1 MPSHLNIK
9 LHLLNFLRTKVEGVA
24 LPKNEKGGI
33 NTLHIK
39 KSETSNVQGIYS
51 GNQTQNVQRRQTQPI
66 YDVKAAKNALFELWL
81 DYDADLLDAL
91 YSDYSRLISHFE
103 LKPTKREGRAWLYR
117 QIVVIRK
124 REVTATVVDAMLVLF
139 NLHLEHTGILR
150 SNPVYTGRAP
160 YPRYLVGGV
169 HV

>member
-9 LHLLNFLRTKVEGVA
+9 LHLLNFLRTKVESVA
-24 LPKNEKGGI
+24 LSKNEKGDMD
-33 NTLHIK
+33 TLHIK
-39 KSETSNVQGIYS
+39 KTVFCNVHPPYQCKQAQY
-51 GNQTQNVQRRQTQPI
+51 VQRRQTQPI
-66 YDVKAAKNALFELWL
+66 YDVKAAKSALFELWV

-103 LKPTKREGRAWLYR
+103 LKPTKRDGRAWLYR

-139 NLHLEHTGILR
+139 NLHLEHAGILHL
-150 SNPVYTGRAP
+150 NPIYTGRAP
-160 YPRYLVGGV
+160 HPRYLVGG